1 MCKFCETQ
9 KGLINKSE
17 SRVLNM
23 ANVNNGKWAVF
34 TEVFGDN
41 IFMMLDDGE
50 NISTINGIEIN
61 YCPMCGRK
69 LRK

>member
-1 MCKFCETQ
+1 
-9 KGLINKSE
+9 
-17 SRVLNM
+17 M